1 MAIALAPAIGPV
13 VGGHMHVWFGWRS
26 NFVLLPETLVK
37 PDRHAQRPGRIF
49 GGYYTLLRDGP
60 FMTYTLIMSLVLGGL
75 FAIISEFPFLF
86 IERLGVPTDQYGYCY
101 ATIELAFFLGSL
113 AVNRA
118 AGHVNSDKLLAA
130 GWDDAAAGAI
140 TITASQCLFAFAL
153 GLIFATAPV
162 RAFDVCRAGHGHAAA
177 MLGALPM
184 AVSALGTF
192 CVVLLHDGSAWPAAT
207 VFAGAMLV
215 AAALYLY
222 VRPWRV
228 VQTAL

>member
-37 PDRHAQRPGRIF
+37 PDRHALRPGLIF

-75 FAIISEFPFLF
+75 FATIAEFPFLF
-86 IERLGVPTDQYGYCY
+86 IERLDVPTDQYGYYY
-101 ATIELAFFLGSL
+101 ATIVLAYFLGSL
-113 AVNRA
+113 AVSR
-118 AGHVNSDKLLAA
+118 AA

-140 TITASQCLFAFAL
+140 TITASQCLSAFGL

-177 MLGALPM
+177 MLG
-184 AVSALGTF
+184 TF

-207 VFAGAMLV
+207 VLAGAILI
-215 AAALYLY
+215 AAVLYLY

>member
-37 PDRHAQRPGRIF
+37 PDRHALRPGRIF

-75 FAIISEFPFLF
+75 FATIAEFPFLF
-86 IERLGVPTDQYGYCY
+86 IERLGVPTDQYGYYY
-101 ATIELAFFLGSL
+101 ATIALDFFLGSL

-130 GWDDAAAGAI
+130 G
-140 TITASQCLFAFAL
+140 LVL
-153 GLIFATAPV
+153 GVLAKPSLLACWRRVGTMPPPV
-162 RAFDVCRAGHGHAAA
+162 RSPSPPANACSP
-177 MLGALPM
+177 L
-184 AVSALGTF
+184 
-192 CVVLLHDGSAWPAAT
+192 AWA
-207 VFAGAMLV
+207 
-215 AAALYLY
+215 
-222 VRPWRV
+222 
-228 VQTAL
+228 